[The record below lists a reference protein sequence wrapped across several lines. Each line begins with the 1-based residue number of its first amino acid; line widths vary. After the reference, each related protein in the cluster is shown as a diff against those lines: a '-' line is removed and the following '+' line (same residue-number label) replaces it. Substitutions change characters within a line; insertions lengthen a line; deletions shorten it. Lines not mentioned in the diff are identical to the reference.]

1 MNIKQN
7 ILIVDDE
14 QPQRVILSG
23 HLKRKGY
30 NIFEASSGNEAL
42 KIANNNLID
51 IVFSDYKMPEM
62 NGIELLKKIKEN
74 NPEIAVVIITAF
86 GTIEDA
92 VKAMK
97 EGAFD
102 YLTKPVDLD
111 ELEFIIKRISER
123 QQLISENKILRE
135 QLKEKNKISGLIAY
149 SEKMQN
155 VLNTALRV
163 AESKA
168 TVLLRGESGT
178 GKEILAKAI
187 HFSSMRKDKPF
198 VAVNC
203 AALNENLL
211 ESELFGHEK
220 GSFTGAEK
228 QRRGRFEIADGGTIF
243 LDEIGDLPTATQ
255 VKLLRV
261 LQEEQFER
269 VGGTQTINVD
279 VRVITA
285 TNKNIEQLIKEGK
298 FREDLYYRI
307 NVVTILIPPLRE
319 RKDDIVHLINNFISK
334 YLPETRKE
342 KIEFSREAMDILMK
356 YNFPGNIRELENIV
370 HHSIVLSRGDV
381 ISSSDLPEQVNSIS
395 PENLL
400 MGINDNS
407 TLPEQVDIL
416 EKMLVT
422 NALKKTGNNQ
432 LQASKL
438 LGISERNLRYRLE
451 KWGMKKDKN
460 PQLNQPDK

>member
-1 MNIKQN
+1 MSIRFN

-14 QPQRVILSG
+14 QSQRLILSG
-23 HLKRKGY
+23 YLKQKGY
-30 NIFEASSGNEAL
+30 NIFEGESGVEAL
-42 KIANNNLID
+42 KITDSNLID
-51 IVFSDYKMPEM
+51 IVLSDFRMPDM
-62 NGIELLKKIKEN
+62 NGIELLMKLKEK
-74 NPEIAVVIITAF
+74 NPEITVVIITAF
-86 GTIEDA
+86 GTIENA

-102 YLTKPVDLD
+102 YLTKPVNLD
-111 ELEFIIKRISER
+111 DLEFIIKRITER
-123 QQLISENKILRE
+123 QQLISENKLLKE
-135 QLKEKNKISGLIAY
+135 QLQERHKISGLIAY
-149 SEKMQN
+149 SEKMEN

-163 AESKA
+163 ADSKA

-187 HFSSMRKDKPF
+187 HYSSARKDKPF

-220 GSFTGAEK
+220 GAFTGADK

-243 LDEIGDLPTATQ
+243 LDEIGDLTLPTQ

-269 VGGTQTINVD
+269 VGGMQTIDVD

-285 TNKNIEQLIKEGK
+285 TNKNIEELIKDGN

-307 NVVTILIPPLRE
+307 NVVTVSIPTLRE
-319 RKDDIVHLINNFISK
+319 RKDDIVHLINHFIEK
-334 YLPETRKE
+334 YLPETKKE
-342 KIEFSREAMDILMK
+342 KVEFSKEAMDILMK
-356 YNFPGNIRELENIV
+356 YNYPGNIRELENIV
-370 HHSIVLSRGDV
+370 HHSIVLARGEI
-381 ISSSDLPEQVNSIS
+381 ISTTDLPLHLTGAI
-395 PENLL
+395 ENKTILD
-400 MGINDNS
+400 IDENAS
-407 TLPEQVDIL
+407 LPVQVDNL
-416 EKMLVT
+416 EKRLVI
-422 NALKKTGNNQ
+422 NALKQTNNNQ
-432 LQASKL
+432 LKASKI

-451 KWGMKKDKN
+451 KWGMKKDKE
-460 PQLNQPDK
+460 L